1 MRLTAPEEKI
11 LARTMHGIF
20 ASSPFPQT
28 LKKPCNKRIEVY
40 YLIKRNTYSLGNIDH
55 SGLRISRGLAC
66 ILGHEGPKLVKV
78 HRWEVE
84 LVFLIVEMS
93 LSLLSVVAWMT
104 VYHKNILVSFCG
116 KHAVLR
122 QACP

>member
-1 MRLTAPEEKI
+1 
-11 LARTMHGIF
+11 MHGID

-55 SGLRISRGLAC
+55 SSLLLGRGFASF
-66 ILGHEGPKLVKV
+66 LGDEGPELVKV
-78 HRWEVE
+78 HRWAVI